1 MKKTK
6 LIHLGIIILG
16 IIFVFIPAFHSNIWF
31 DESYSVAIAG
41 KSFGDIWTITGHDVH
56 PALYYWM
63 LHIIYLIF
71 GSNILIYRLFS
82 VLSIAILGIIGYTHI
97 RKDFG
102 EKTGIVFSF
111 LTYFLPIMNTYAQ
124 EIRMYSWTCLIVT
137 LMAIYGYRFYKAVKE
152 NSEKNKIKNLCLF
165 GIFSI
170 CSCYIHYYALV
181 TAGLI
186 NLIILIYL
194 IKNRKNDVKSLRN
207 FLIVAVIQVILYI
220 PWMIFFVVQLKH
232 VGGGFWIQLSLVGT
246 TVDILSFQF
255 KNQVD
260 SNFLTDIKA
269 MMALIVS
276 ILVYVYSII
285 KAYKLK
291 KDGEDIKPII
301 LSAGIYVGVILII
314 LLVSMISPILYARYL
329 LTMTGLYIFTLAFII
344 SKEKNKIISG
354 IILAITL
361 ILAVLSNIQNVKE
374 NYNKENMDVY
384 NYINDELEEDD
395 IFLYSKIGN
404 GGMIATY
411 FPKNKQYF
419 MNLEHWGVEEAYK
432 AYLPA
437 METKENWDFLKD
449 FKGRIWLIDDDSNQ
463 FYENEEFHG
472 ENINVLKE
480 EKQFKI
486 KYHNLTYNVILI
498 EKN

>member
-1 MKKTK
+1 
-6 LIHLGIIILG
+6 
-16 IIFVFIPAFHSNIWF
+16 
-31 DESYSVAIAG
+31 
-41 KSFGDIWTITGHDVH
+41 
-56 PALYYWM
+56 
-63 LHIIYLIF
+63 
-71 GSNILIYRLFS
+71 
-82 VLSIAILGIIGYTHI
+82 
-97 RKDFG
+97 
-102 EKTGIVFSF
+102 
-111 LTYFLPIMNTYAQ
+111 
-124 EIRMYSWTCLIVT
+124 
-137 LMAIYGYRFYKAVKE
+137 
-152 NSEKNKIKNLCLF
+152 
-165 GIFSI
+165 
-170 CSCYIHYYALV
+170 
-181 TAGLI
+181 
-186 NLIILIYL
+186 
-194 IKNRKNDVKSLRN
+194 
-207 FLIVAVIQVILYI
+207 
-220 PWMIFFVVQLKH
+220 
-232 VGGGFWIQLSLVGT
+232 
-246 TVDILSFQF
+246 
-255 KNQVD
+255 
-260 SNFLTDIKA
+260 

-411 FPKNKQYF
+411 FPNNKQYF

>member
-16 IIFVFIPAFHSNIWF
+16 IIFIFIPAFHSNIWF

-71 GSNILIYRLFS
+71 GSNIFIYRLFS

-181 TAGLI
+181 TAGLV

-194 IKNRKNDVKSLRN
+194 IKNRKNDVKSLRK
-207 FLIVAVIQVILYI
+207 FLIVAVIQIILYI

-314 LLVSMISPILYARYL
+314 LLVSMISPIFYARYL

-344 SKEKNKIISG
+344 
-354 IILAITL
+354 
-361 ILAVLSNIQNVKE
+361 
-374 NYNKENMDVY
+374 
-384 NYINDELEEDD
+384 
-395 IFLYSKIGN
+395 
-404 GGMIATY
+404 
-411 FPKNKQYF
+411 
-419 MNLEHWGVEEAYK
+419 
-432 AYLPA
+432 
-437 METKENWDFLKD
+437 
-449 FKGRIWLIDDDSNQ
+449 
-463 FYENEEFHG
+463 
-472 ENINVLKE
+472 
-480 EKQFKI
+480 
-486 KYHNLTYNVILI
+486 
-498 EKN
+498 